1 MAVGRM
7 KTGAPQGNRQGL
19 EPKADIPCLQAP

>member
-1 MAVGRM
+1 M